1 MKYINALFIC
11 LVMFQMTACNYV
23 KTKHIDTDFNRLVKS
38 IKKEA
43 EKTETTIRQDQYH
56 IAIDIKVTIEK
67 SKEVLNH
74 RPKLDGRMT
83 EVVKESE
90 KFVQKNT
97 ETLEQWSNKIEAS
110 QKRLL
115 EIVQTLGERNFH
127 MVFEG
132 KMALSPRDIS
142 INESMIFFTLQ
153 YMRELNEKHMLAIMP
168 LSLASLRKEFD
179 KNDII
184 QVFRDKVL
192 DKYLTLVG
200 VSKVIQRD
208 MEKTLTNLSKLKEHG
223 VSPSYVD
230 KNLARHLKRVTK
242 RERGKQ
248 DQFNNMHHDMD
259 DEQRAKYDELKTQYE
274 KKLAGLSFLYD
285 PNGTNKDSFLM
296 DALVVL
302 GNLTWGLVNTAI
314 GVGAVLGT
322 MIVSPFTR
330 YVDFPT
336 FAISASEQQI
346 YVDVSGLGPVPGKM
360 SLGLFELDNH
370 AGYHFASGHEA
381 GHAKQSALLG
391 PLYLPMVLFSYAV
404 QGHHGSFM
412 ERWADV
418 WATTLD

>member
-1 MKYINALFIC
+1 
-11 LVMFQMTACNYV
+11 MTACNFV
-23 KTKHIDTDFNRLVKS
+23 KTGHIDKDFNRLLKS
-38 IKKEA
+38 IKKDEDS
-43 EKTETTIRQDQYH
+43 TIRQDQYQ
-56 IAIDIKVTIEK
+56 IGMQIKNAIEN
-67 SKEVLNH
+67 SKKILNH

-83 EVVKESE
+83 EVIAESE
-90 KFVQKNT
+90 VFVQKNT
-97 ETLEQWSNKIEAS
+97 ETLEEWTNKIEVR
-110 QKRLL
+110 QKALL
-115 EIVQTLGERNFH
+115 EIVQLLGQRNYD
-127 MVFEG
+127 MAYDG
-132 KMALSPRDIS
+132 KMVLSPRDLA
-142 INESMIFFTLQ
+142 INESLIFFTSQ

-179 KNDII
+179 KNGII

-208 MEKTLTNLSKLKEHG
+208 MERTLSRLTKLKEHR
-223 VSPSYVD
+223 VSPKFVD
-230 KNLARHLKRVTK
+230 ETLSKHLKRVAK
-242 RERGKQ
+242 KEKKKQ
-248 DQFNNMHHDMD
+248 EQFQHMHDEMD
-259 DEQRAKYDELKTQYE
+259 DEQKAKYDELKAEYE
-274 KKLAGLSFLYD
+274 QKLAGLTFLYD
-285 PNGTNKDSFLM
+285 PNNMNKDHFLM
-296 DALVVL
+296 DSLVIL

-314 GVGAVLGT
+314 GLGAVLGA

-336 FAISASEQQI
+336 FAISASEQQV
-346 YVDVSGLGPVPGKM
+346 YVDVSGMGPIPGKM

-370 AGYHFASGHEA
+370 SGYYYASGHEA

-418 WATTLD
+418 WETTSD

>member
-1 MKYINALFIC
+1 
-11 LVMFQMTACNYV
+11 MFQMTACNYV
-23 KTKHIDTDFNRLVKS
+23 KTSHIDKDFNRLLKAINKDDES
-38 IKKEA
+38 
-43 EKTETTIRQDQYH
+43 TIRQDQYK
-56 IAIDIKVTIEK
+56 IGLQIKDSIEK
-67 SKEVLNH
+67 SKEILNR
-74 RPKLDGRMT
+74 RPKLEGRMT

-90 KFVQKNT
+90 VFVKNNT
-97 ETLEQWSNKIEAS
+97 TRLENWSNQIEAT
-110 QKRLL
+110 QKSLL
-115 EIVQTLGERNFH
+115 EIIQLLGQRNH
-127 MVFEG
+127 DMVFEG
-132 KMALSPRDIS
+132 KMALSPRDLA
-142 INESMIFFTLQ
+142 INESLIFFTLQ

-179 KNDII
+179 KNDTI

-208 MEKTLTNLSKLKEHG
+208 MEKTLFKLSKLKEHN
-223 VSPSYVD
+223 VSPEFVD
-230 KNLARHLKRVTK
+230 KNLARHLKRVAK
-242 RERGKQ
+242 RESGKQ
-248 DQFNNMHHDMD
+248 EQFNHMHEDMD
-259 DEQRAKYDELKTQYE
+259 DEQKNKYDELKAEYE

-285 PNGTNKDSFLM
+285 PNNMNKDSFLM
-296 DALVVL
+296 DALVVI
-302 GNLTWGLVNTAI
+302 GNLTWGMINTAI
-314 GVGAVLGT
+314 GLGAVLGT

-346 YVDVSGLGPVPGKM
+346 YVDVSGIGPIPGKM

-370 AGYHFASGHEA
+370 SGYYFASGHEA

>member
-1 MKYINALFIC
+1 MKFLNALFIC
-11 LVMFQMTACNYV
+11 LVLFQMTACNYV
-23 KTKHIDTDFNRLVKS
+23 KTGHIDKDFNRLLNS
-38 IKKEA
+38 IKKDE
-43 EKTETTIRQDQYH
+43 ESTIRQDQYQ
-56 IAIDIKVTIEK
+56 IGLQIKNAIEK

-90 KFVQKNT
+90 VFVQKNT
-97 ETLEQWSNKIEAS
+97 ETLENWSKKIEAS
-110 QKRLL
+110 QKQLL
-115 EIVQTLGERNFH
+115 EIVQLLGQRNFD
-127 MVFEG
+127 MTFDG
-132 KMALSPRDIS
+132 KMGLSARDLA
-142 INESMIFFTLQ
+142 INESLIFFTLQ

-208 MEKTLTNLSKLKEHG
+208 MEKTLTKLSKLKEHG
-223 VSPSYVD
+223 VSPDFVD
-230 KNLARHLKRVTK
+230 KNLARHLKRVAK
-242 RERGKQ
+242 KESKKQ
-248 DQFNNMHHDMD
+248 EQFHHMHEEMD
-259 DEQRAKYDELKTQYE
+259 AEQQAKYDELKDEYE

-285 PNGTNKDSFLM
+285 PNNTNKDHFLM

-314 GVGAVLGT
+314 GLGAVLGT

-346 YVDVSGLGPVPGKM
+346 YVDVSGMGPVPGKM

-370 AGYHFASGHEA
+370 SGYYFASGHEA